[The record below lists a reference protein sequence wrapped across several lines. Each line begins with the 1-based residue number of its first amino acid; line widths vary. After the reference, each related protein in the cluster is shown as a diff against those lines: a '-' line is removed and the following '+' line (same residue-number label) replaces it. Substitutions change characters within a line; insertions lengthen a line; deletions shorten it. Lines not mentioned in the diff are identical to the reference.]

1 MRFFVLGLFGFGFGC
16 KSIIKS
22 DDEYINVYT
31 IIHLSGFDLLAKTI
45 TRPGN
50 LEALLVKLIEEVKLT
65 NKKLDSII
73 KQNGNNQIQ
82 KHKKIHNEKS
92 IPTSPLAPDVLS
104 LLNLPAHLRKT
115 VIALYKLEKATAEE
129 LSTETKRLRAVE
141 SAAANQLTRM
151 GYLKKKRQG
160 HKVYFYIEQ
169 KPEKNK

>member
-1 MRFFVLGLFGFGFGC
+1 
-16 KSIIKS
+16 
-22 DDEYINVYT
+22 
-31 IIHLSGFDLLAKTI
+31 LAKNI
-45 TRPGN
+45 ALLRN
-50 LEALLVKLIEEVKLT
+50 LEVLLVKLIKEVKLT

-73 KQNGNNQIQ
+73 KQNGSNQIL
-82 KHKKIHNEKS
+82 KHKKNPNEKP

-151 GYLKKKRQG
+151 GYLKKNRQG